1 MASRKFQDLNGCCSK
16 VEGALSD
23 LRQFLA
29 IESPLK
35 LWKMLFIS
43 PQKLFHSKDMTFGH
57 AAKRLAKKD
66 MVKFKFKTSQPS

>member
-1 MASRKFQDLNGCCSK
+1 MLEFTLYYSSPVEKMASRKFQDLNGYCSK

-43 PQKLFHSKDMTFGH
+43 PQKLFSF
-57 AAKRLAKKD
+57 
-66 MVKFKFKTSQPS
+66 